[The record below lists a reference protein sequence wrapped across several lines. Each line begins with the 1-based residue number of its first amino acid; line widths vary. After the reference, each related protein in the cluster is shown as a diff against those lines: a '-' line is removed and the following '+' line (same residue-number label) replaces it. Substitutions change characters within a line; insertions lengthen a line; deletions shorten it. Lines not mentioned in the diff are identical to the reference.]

1 MKARC
6 LKMRKDVWT
15 FILFSGV
22 PVGVGRYVSMGRQ
35 VMYYLESDLPLCLI
49 RDWLREALTGGFSP
63 CVRMSA
69 QECWWTCSHH
79 RDLDQNYQ
87 YIINTLYVKCR
98 KCRKGIRLIILSC
111 VLTGRVIRI
120 FRKHYCALHYWPAMG
135 RLQSLWC
142 CLNHMSVICQ
152 DYREP
157 YFIQSLIKVET
168 PSGLLCHCSASKPQ
182 LICSLSH

>member
-49 RDWLREALTGGFSP
+49 RTWLREALTGGFFP

-69 QECWWTCSHH
+69 QECWWTCSHA
-79 RDLDQNYQ
+79 RDLDQYYQ
-87 YIINTLYVKCR
+87 YIIDTLYVKCS
-98 KCRKGIRLIILSC
+98 KLAAKLDLSC
-111 VLTGRVIRI
+111 VWTGCVIRI
-120 FRKHYCALHYWPAMG
+120 FRKHYCALHYWPDMG
-135 RLQSLWC
+135 QLQSLWC
-142 CLNHMSVICQ
+142 CWNHMSVICQ